1 MRSRL
6 KKLHLLMLEEKHLSM
21 NVIFTIRSKN
31 IIVMANGLNLMK
43 IFSCQMYCHSVKQY
57 FENVEALEGR
67 PYITNRTLKSLLSD
81 VDKELENVNLNRGDV
96 YVNHKLAQINLQKAQ
111 LLADDD
117 KQVQKYQKV
126 IDDIQEV
133 IDRNKE
139 EQRKIDQEK
148 LAIKMM
154 KHKARQAQRNLDIFA
169 MRVMVGMSMVSN
181 KSYSP
186 PKCPSCMNDTTYN
199 EILKVWNYETPD
211 DFAIFSE
218 LYYQMFGEDFDI
230 PYTTESTTCAFFPYD

>member
-1 MRSRL
+1 
-6 KKLHLLMLEEKHLSM
+6 
-21 NVIFTIRSKN
+21 
-31 IIVMANGLNLMK
+31 MANGLNLMK
-43 IFSCQMYCHSVKQY
+43 IFSSQMLPQCEEY

-67 PYITNRTLKSLLSD
+67 PYTTNRTLKSLLSD

-117 KQVQKYQKV
+117 KLQKYQKV

-154 KHKARQAQRNLDIFA
+154 I
-169 MRVMVGMSMVSN
+169 
-181 KSYSP
+181 
-186 PKCPSCMNDTTYN
+186 
-199 EILKVWNYETPD
+199 
-211 DFAIFSE
+211 
-218 LYYQMFGEDFDI
+218 
-230 PYTTESTTCAFFPYD
+230 

>member
-1 MRSRL
+1 M
-6 KKLHLLMLEEKHLSM
+6 
-21 NVIFTIRSKN
+21 
-31 IIVMANGLNLMK
+31 
-43 IFSCQMYCHSVKQY
+43 
-57 FENVEALEGR
+57 
-67 PYITNRTLKSLLSD
+67 
-81 VDKELENVNLNRGDV
+81 NLNRGDV

-154 KHKARQAQRNLDIFA
+154 KYKARQAQKNLDIFA
-169 MRVMVGMSMVSN
+169 MGVMVGMSMV
-181 KSYSP
+181 
-186 PKCPSCMNDTTYN
+186 
-199 EILKVWNYETPD
+199 
-211 DFAIFSE
+211 
-218 LYYQMFGEDFDI
+218 
-230 PYTTESTTCAFFPYD
+230 

>member
-1 MRSRL
+1 
-6 KKLHLLMLEEKHLSM
+6 MLEEAFKHERYLH
-21 NVIFTIRSKN
+21 NKFKN

-43 IFSCQMYCHSVKQY
+43 IFSDVLPQCEEY

-67 PYITNRTLKSLLSD
+67 PYTTNRTLKSLLSD

-154 KHKARQAQRNLDIFA
+154 KYKARQAQKNLDIFA
-169 MRVMVGMSMVSN
+169 MGVMVGMSMV
-181 KSYSP
+181 
-186 PKCPSCMNDTTYN
+186 
-199 EILKVWNYETPD
+199 
-211 DFAIFSE
+211 
-218 LYYQMFGEDFDI
+218 
-230 PYTTESTTCAFFPYD
+230 